1 VVIVQPVEVPRRG
14 EAPHRGAGQE
24 LVREAQLMSTYHFS
38 RAFKASTGITAH
50 EFVVRRRVDAAS
62 VLLERGGLLV
72 AEVARRTGF
81 TDASHLARHFRRLV
95 GTSPARYGASVSSRP
110 PGAASSA

>member
-1 VVIVQPVEVPRRG
+1 
-14 EAPHRGAGQE
+14 
-24 LVREAQLMSTYHFS
+24 
-38 RAFKASTGITAH
+38 
-50 EFVVRRRVDAAS
+50 

-72 AEVARRTGF
+72 AEVARRTDF
-81 TDASHLARHFRRLV
+81 TDASHLARHFRRRV